1 MKHFRIGPDLQEQI
15 RKQACVALPRECCGL
30 IEGIRRGDTVSA
42 TTLHPTRNTA
52 SEADRFE
59 IDPAAHI
66 SILRAARARG
76 AEIVGCYHSHPNGNA
91 MPSARDLEN
100 VGEEGFVWLILALAG
115 RPEGELA
122 AFVVSAGGLVPIA
135 CGTA

>member
-1 MKHFRIGPDLQEQI
+1 
-15 RKQACVALPRECCGL
+15 
-30 IEGIRRGDTVSA
+30 
-42 TTLHPTRNTA
+42 
-52 SEADRFE
+52 
-59 IDPAAHI
+59 
-66 SILRAARARG
+66 
-76 AEIVGCYHSHPNGNA
+76 

-135 CGTA
+135 YGAA